1 MPNDDESVGY
11 KNPPSNSRFKKGV
24 SGNPRGRPKGS
35 KNLAMLMKRALRE
48 KVAVQENGK
57 RKLITKSEAIVK
69 QFVNKAASGDL
80 RALTQLAKFQCL
92 AEEFAVPK
100 PIDTSNLESLTDE
113 ELEAIIRGH
122 TITE

>member
-11 KNPPSNSRFKKGV
+11 KNPPSNSRFRKGV

-35 KNLAMLMKRALRE
+35 RNLATLMKRALRE